1 MSKRS
6 GSMELVVSKA
16 NQYMR
21 ADMGS
26 REGRQMLHTFVGAL
40 LMETNNYRGF
50 RYLCHHEVPP
60 GQLPGILFD
69 TTGEQQH
76 KYPDDS
82 RINFY

>member
-6 GSMELVVSKA
+6 RSMELVVSKA

-50 RYLCHHEVPP
+50 R
-60 GQLPGILFD
+60 
-69 TTGEQQH
+69 
-76 KYPDDS
+76 
-82 RINFY
+82 